1 MKEDLAIME
10 HMPENYY
17 NFHPGSHVGQ
27 GIEAGIQLIIEALDH
42 MLYMEQK
49 TTVLLETMSGKG
61 SEVGSTFEELQEIIK
76 RVKLND
82 KLGVCLDSCHIYS
95 AGYNIVEDL
104 DGVLEKFD
112 KVIGLN
118 RLKAIHLNDSM
129 TPFGSKK
136 DRHAKIGQGTIGLDA
151 IIRFIN
157 HPLLK
162 NLPFYLETPNDVPGY
177 AEEIKILRQA
187 YNE

>member
-1 MKEDLAIME
+1 
-10 HMPENYY
+10 
-17 NFHPGSHVGQ
+17 
-27 GIEAGIQLIIEALDH
+27 
-42 MLYMEQK
+42 
-49 TTVLLETMSGKG
+49 
-61 SEVGSTFEELQEIIK
+61 
-76 RVKLND
+76 
-82 KLGVCLDSCHIYS
+82 
-95 AGYNIVEDL
+95 VEDL

-187 YNE
+187 YNG